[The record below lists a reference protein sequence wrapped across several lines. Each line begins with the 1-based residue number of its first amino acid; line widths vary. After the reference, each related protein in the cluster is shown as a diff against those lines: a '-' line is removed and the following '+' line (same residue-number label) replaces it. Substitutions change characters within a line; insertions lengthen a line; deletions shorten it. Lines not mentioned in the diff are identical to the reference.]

1 MRWMVFCTIIVLL
14 HIIGGASA
22 HAQTQIPPTATN
34 TPTPT
39 PTNTPVPGTP
49 TPTPVNLGGLA
60 TPVPTPTS
68 SGGQSNTVW
77 GCRYVVGTP
86 PFCTWGTEFSWFLAV
101 EDPPQSGTT
110 AETRYLFIVAP
121 VNAEA
126 IDYSC
131 SFVATAHRGASQS
144 LTVRMGEASGFLGG
158 GRVDRIMTY
167 DSQLNGVMSDTYAT
181 TVYLISPTGTWADWS
196 VIPSGTNV
204 DVTDYIQIR
213 VAASM
218 LSYTPEQNKP
228 LSEVNVGFACTVSK
242 IYYKDGTENLPN
254 SNPQY
259 DFPTVTPTPSGS
271 PTPLTCYIGCGEGF
285 VNQPWNTPVAWVHI
299 PAEIE
304 FGSTPVSTTCYT
316 LIPALAFGPY
326 TIFGNEIGIEIP
338 YFELC
343 NSSYS
348 IAWKLFDINFG
359 AWATAL
365 LMVGAVGLLYS
376 RFK

>member
-1 MRWMVFCTIIVLL
+1 M
-14 HIIGGASA
+14 
-22 HAQTQIPPTATN
+22 
-34 TPTPT
+34 
-39 PTNTPVPGTP
+39 
-49 TPTPVNLGGLA
+49 PTPVNLGGL
-60 TPVPTPTS
+60 VMLVFMFTS
-68 SGGQSNTVW
+68 SGGQFNTVW
-77 GCRYVVGTP
+77 GCCYVVGTP

-101 EDPPQSGTT
+101 EDPFQLGTT
-110 AETRYLFIVAP
+110 VEIRYLFIVVL

-144 LTVRMGEASGFLGG
+144 LTVCMGEASGFLGG

-181 TVYLISPTGTWADWS
+181 TVYLISPTGTWVDWL

-204 DVTDYIQIR
+204 DVTDYIQIWV
-213 VAASM
+213 VALM
-218 LSYTPEQNKP
+218 FSYTPEQNKP

-254 SNPQY
+254 SNLQY
-259 DFPTVTPTPSGS
+259 DFPTVTPTLSGS
-271 PTPLTCYIGCGEGF
+271 PTPLMCYIGCGEGF
-285 VNQPWNTPVAWVHI
+285 VNQLWNTLVVWVYI
-299 PAEIE
+299 FVEIE

-316 LIPALAFGPY
+316 LIPALAFGFY
-326 TIFGNEIGIEIP
+326 IIFGNEIGIEIP

-343 NSSYS
+343 NFSYS

-365 LMVGAVGLLYS
+365 LMVGAVGLFYL